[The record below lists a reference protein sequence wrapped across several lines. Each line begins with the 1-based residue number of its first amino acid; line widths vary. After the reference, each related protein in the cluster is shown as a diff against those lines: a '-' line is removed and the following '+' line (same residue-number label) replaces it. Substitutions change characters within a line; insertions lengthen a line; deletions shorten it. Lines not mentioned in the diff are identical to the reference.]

1 MRRIVLKLDYIGSN
15 YCGWQRQIGVDSV
28 QSKVEQALLRLTG
41 ETITVTASGRTDAG
55 VHALG
60 QVVHFD
66 TVSNIPV
73 KNFVTG
79 LNHFLPS
86 DIRVLTAKK
95 LSQKFHARFS
105 AKEKTYCYVMYE
117 SEVDKSV
124 YYNRAVRI
132 KGKLDVKKMN
142 DAGKAF
148 LGEHDFTSYMSTGA
162 DTVGAVRTVKDLRVV
177 RHGGFVKIYVTA
189 NGFLYNM
196 VRLIAGTLV
205 RAGKGELTASDVSAL
220 IDKKSKDAVR
230 EVMPACGLYLMQ
242 VKYK

>member
-1 MRRIVLKLDYIGSN
+1 MRRIVLKLDYIGSA

-28 QSKVEQALLRLTG
+28 QSRVEEALLRLTG
-41 ETITVTASGRTDAG
+41 ENVTVTASGRTDAG

-60 QVVHFD
+60 QIIHFD
-66 TVSNIPV
+66 TNSNIPV
-73 KNFVTG
+73 KNFMTG

-86 DIRVLTAKK
+86 DIRVLQAKK
-95 LSQKFHARFS
+95 ASEKFHARFS
-105 AKEKTYCYVMYE
+105 AKEKTYCYVTYE

-124 YYNRAVRI
+124 YFNRAVRI

-142 DAGKAF
+142 EAAVAF

-162 DTVGAVRTVKDLRVV
+162 DTVGAVRTIKELKVV
-177 RHGGFVKIYVTA
+177 RRDGLVKIYVTA

-196 VRLIAGTLV
+196 VRLIAGSLI
-205 RAGKGELTASDVSAL
+205 RAGKGELSASDITAL
-220 IDKKSKDAVR
+220 IEKKSKDAVR
-230 EVMPACGLYLMQ
+230 EVMPAHGLYLVN

>member
-1 MRRIVLKLDYIGSN
+1 MVGYN
-15 YCGWQRQIGVDSV
+15 GVNMPLGG
-28 QSKVEQALLRLTG
+28 EALQDALEAVYGIRYPVKG
-41 ETITVTASGRTDAG
+41 CSRTDAG
-55 VHALG
+55 VHAIG

-95 LSQKFHARFS
+95 VSQKFHARFS

-132 KGKLDVKKMN
+132 KGKLDGMN

-205 RAGKGELTASDVSAL
+205 RAGKCELTASDVSAL